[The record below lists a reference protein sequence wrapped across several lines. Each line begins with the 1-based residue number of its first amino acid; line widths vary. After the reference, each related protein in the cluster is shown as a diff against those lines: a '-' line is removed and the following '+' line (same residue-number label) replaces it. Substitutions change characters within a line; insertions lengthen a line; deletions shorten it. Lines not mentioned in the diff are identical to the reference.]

1 MAALSAQWGESES
14 AAGRPEGGSAHEQL
28 HKDEEE
34 ESQCF
39 RGCTKFLLIFV
50 V

>member
-28 HKDEEE
+28 HKDEEGE
-34 ESQCF
+34 PMFQRLHKVFC
-39 RGCTKFLLIFV
+39 
-50 V
+50 